1 MTQIIENTEETEKF
15 SLSYTFDN
23 KIQEFISM
31 SFKAKNCNEFEIK
44 FLNEASKLCVNKN
57 IHELYE
63 HLIIFIENKFR
74 NFDEFKYDG
83 VIFAE
88 NLKDEYKFFKKFFRN
103 LILKLSDK
111 DFKKKI
117 NYKYFESMNEWI
129 FLNDKKKKEKILE
142 MCLKFKKKY
151 NKEFEID
158 ILRIENHHDIYIN
171 LIGDLK
177 PDEKN
182 DICLKLEIFLKTN
195 LEKSLLVYF
204 EWKTDISKLRRLT
217 IK

>member
-74 NFDEFKYDG
+74 NFDEK
-83 VIFAE
+83 
-88 NLKDEYKFFKKFFRN
+88 
-103 LILKLSDK
+103 
-111 DFKKKI
+111 
-117 NYKYFESMNEWI
+117 
-129 FLNDKKKKEKILE
+129 
-142 MCLKFKKKY
+142 
-151 NKEFEID
+151 
-158 ILRIENHHDIYIN
+158 
-171 LIGDLK
+171 
-177 PDEKN
+177 
-182 DICLKLEIFLKTN
+182 
-195 LEKSLLVYF
+195 
-204 EWKTDISKLRRLT
+204 
-217 IK
+217 